1 MLKIYALKHLQVKE
15 NWKYFAMVID
25 RIFLIVF
32 LFACI
37 VGSTA
42 IFMMVPWSHYTV
54 EQPIDLQLV
63 RSMSLNFTAGES
75 HPRSCRDDF

>member
-1 MLKIYALKHLQVKE
+1 MNDHPAIDQVKE
-15 NWKYFAMVID
+15 NWKYIAMVID

-37 VGSTA
+37 VGSAA

-54 EQPIDLQLV
+54 DQPIDLQLV
-63 RSMSLNFTAGES
+63 RSMSLNFTAGEP